1 MNKTLSV
8 NIGGI
13 VFHIEEH
20 AYEKLNRYL
29 DAIKGYF
36 TTSDGRDEII
46 QDIEGRIAEM
56 FQERIS
62 NSKQVII
69 ESDVEHVINVMGRP
83 EQLAGKD
90 EEEEQQQASGKQSY
104 QERKAY
110 RRLYRDPDDR
120 VIGGVCS
127 GFSHY
132 LGVDPTY
139 IRLAFAIAFFVFGS
153 GFLLYLILMI
163 IMPKAITT
171 AEKLEMKG
179 EQVNINNISKTVK
192 DEFSSIKSNF
202 EQSGA
207 QSGIARFFDGL
218 GQILGGIFKILGK
231 IIAIF
236 FVIIGIFFLI
246 AMGALFVGLAGI
258 SGFSV
263 PFFVTEVF
271 MEPWQQTF
279 MLITVFLVIGIPLI
293 MIIYKSV
300 KILFT
305 IKTEYKVLNWTALA
319 LWICGVIM
327 AFALGSIVGR
337 EFKDSETYRQEIPI
351 VTPASDTLRLEL
363 KSSGQMHD
371 EWYYSSADRR
381 HNDQWIL
388 RSGVDTMQVDDVNL
402 DVIKGEGPGFELI
415 QINKSRGANRRDALD
430 NARRVLYSVEQQDSL
445 LVFDESYLIP
455 KGVKYRG
462 QHVQLLLKVPV
473 GKSVYLSPSVEDLIY
488 DIKNVTNTFDGDM
501 VGHTWTMTPAGLE
514 CIGCELEYVSK
525 NNKSDD
531 IRININGKGI
541 KVQGVDSGSN
551 ANINVDSKDVDIK
564 INDNGIQID
573 APKK

>member
-90 EEEEQQQASGKQSY
+90 EEEEQQSSGKQSY

-120 VIGGVCS
+120 VVGGVCS

-163 IMPKAITT
+163 IMPKAMTT

-192 DEFSSIKSNF
+192 DEFSSIKNSY

-218 GQILGGIFKILGK
+218 GQILGGIFRILGK
-231 IIAIF
+231 LIAVF
-236 FVIIGIFFLI
+236 FVIIGIMFLA
-246 AMGALFVGLAGI
+246 AMGVLFVGLAGI
-258 SGFSV
+258 TGFTV

-279 MLITVFLVIGIPLI
+279 LLVTIILVIGIPVI

-305 IKTEYKVLNWTALA
+305 IKTEYKALNWTALA
-319 LWICGVIM
+319 LWICGIIM
-327 AFALGSIVGR
+327 AFAIASIVGR
-337 EFKDSETYRQEIPI
+337 EFKVSETHRQEIPI
-351 VTPASDTLRLEL
+351 VTPATDTLRLEM
-363 KSSGQMHD
+363 KNSDQHHD
-371 EWYYSSADRR
+371 EWYYSAGDRR
-381 HNDQWIL
+381 NNDQWIV
-388 RSGVDTMQVDDVNL
+388 RSDADTMQIDDVNL

-415 QINKSRGANRRDALD
+415 QINKSRGANRRDALE
-430 NARRVLYSVEQQDSL
+430 NARKVLYTVEQKDSL
-445 LVFDESYLIP
+445 LIFNDSYLIP

-514 CIGCELEYVSK
+514 CIGCELKYVKKS
-525 NNKSDD
+525 NKKDD
-531 IRININGKGI
+531 IRINIGSNGI
-541 KVQGVDSGSN
+541 KVQGVDSGEN
-551 ANINVDSKDVDIK
+551 AEINVDAKDVDIN
-564 INDNGIQID
+564 INDKGIQID
-573 APKK
+573 AQKK